1 MTRWGERRT
10 QPRIEYR
17 AGVLPPT
24 VKVRPGRDVVVVNL
38 SPDGLLVEGAWR
50 FRPGSSVDLHIAF
63 DGTPVGARGRVL
75 RCYVSGIDRVAGVRY
90 RAAIALSTAI
100 MVAMPVGLDDA
111 LRSLVADGDTR
122 GARSA

>member
-1 MTRWGERRT
+1 MTGPQDRRL
-10 QPRIEYR
+10 QQRIEYR

-38 SPDGLLVEGAWR
+38 SPSGLLVEGVWR
-50 FRPGSSVDLHIAF
+50 FRPGGSVELHIAF

-75 RCYVSGIDRVAGVRY
+75 RCYVSGIDRLTGIRY
-90 RAAIALSTAI
+90 RAAIALSAPI

-111 LRSLVADGDTR
+111 LRSVVAHGDPP
-122 GARSA
+122 GGKWK